1 MFQKEEKTGVGWIR
15 FLRILWLAVLLAA
28 VWCSGSFAPHFC
40 LAAGLDTDAGPGG
53 RPHNIYTEAGLAQE
67 TERILEGMALEEKVY
82 QLFIITPEALTGSP
96 FVTTADEGTR
106 KSLEQYPV
114 GGLVYFSKNLVNPSQ
129 AAEMLQG
136 VMAYSWQIEGLPLF
150 TCIDEEGGRV
160 ARIGGNKAFGVD
172 AVGSMRDI
180 KSVEEAFEAGKT
192 IGSYLARLGFN
203 LDFAPDADVLDNG
216 KGQVIGDRSFGD
228 DPERVTQMAA
238 AVSEGLHSQGVLS
251 TFKHFPGHGAAS
263 GDTHEGFAYTD
274 KSYGEL
280 LEREL
285 KPFMAAGE
293 RGVDAVM
300 AAHISLPGVTG
311 DNTPCTMSRQ
321 MLTEVLRGD
330 LGYEGLIVTDAL
342 NMGAITKNYT
352 SAEAAVGA
360 LEAGADLLL
369 MPQDFHQAAEGVL
382 GAVLEGKISQERIDQ
397 SVRRIIRAKLQWSVM
412 GQ

>member
-1 MFQKEEKTGVGWIR
+1 MSEDAIDLKYAKQAADYIGSEHTEVYMTVDEVVSSLETVIR
-15 FLRILWLAVLLAA
+15 LLGTYDITTIRASIGMYLVCKA
-28 VWCSGSFAPHFC
+28 IHER
-40 LAAGLDTDAGPGG
+40 TDI
-53 RPHNIYTEAGLAQE
+53 R
-67 TERILEGMALEEKVY
+67 VV
-82 QLFIITPEALTGSP
+82 LTGEIS
-96 FVTTADEGTR
+96 DE
-106 KSLEQYPV
+106 
-114 GGLVYFSKNLVNPSQ
+114 
-129 AAEMLQG
+129 
-136 VMAYSWQIEGLPLF
+136 LF
-150 TCIDEEGGRV
+150 GYKYT
-160 ARIGGNKAFGVD
+160 
-172 AVGSMRDI
+172 
-180 KSVEEAFEAGKT
+180 
-192 IGSYLARLGFN
+192 
-203 LDFAPDADVLDNG
+203 DFAPDADVLDNG

-412 GQ
+412 EQ